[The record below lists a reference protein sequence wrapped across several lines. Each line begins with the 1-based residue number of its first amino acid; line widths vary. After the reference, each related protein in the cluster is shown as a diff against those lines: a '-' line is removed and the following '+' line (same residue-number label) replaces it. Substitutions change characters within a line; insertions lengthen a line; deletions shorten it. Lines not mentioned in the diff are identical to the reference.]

1 MERPKIRLQIHSK
14 KMIIFLASPA
24 KNCYKHSPLL
34 EKCKIFVQG
43 DNIFQRQNGGIAMR
57 RFFAYLLAL
66 LFFVSVGFLSACGKN
81 GEPKK
86 KADKSESDWSA
97 SGTVKDIEEM
107 QKAAEKKN

>member
-1 MERPKIRLQIHSK
+1 
-14 KMIIFLASPA
+14 
-24 KNCYKHSPLL
+24 
-34 EKCKIFVQG
+34 
-43 DNIFQRQNGGIAMR
+43 MR
-57 RFFAYLLAL
+57 RFFVCLLAL
-66 LFFVSVGFLSACGKN
+66 LFLVNVGFLGACSGN

>member
-1 MERPKIRLQIHSK
+1 
-14 KMIIFLASPA
+14 
-24 KNCYKHSPLL
+24 
-34 EKCKIFVQG
+34 
-43 DNIFQRQNGGIAMR
+43 MR
-57 RFFAYLLAL
+57 RFFVYFLTFLFLA
-66 LFFVSVGFLSACGKN
+66 SVGFISACGKN